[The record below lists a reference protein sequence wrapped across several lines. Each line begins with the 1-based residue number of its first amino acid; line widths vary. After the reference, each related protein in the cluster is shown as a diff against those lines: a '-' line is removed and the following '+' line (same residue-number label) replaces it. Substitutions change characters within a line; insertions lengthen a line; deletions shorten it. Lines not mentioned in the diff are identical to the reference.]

1 MLIWPLDLALSSAV
15 WHNHADSSGWIAATI
30 HISMRRNR
38 QSTAP
43 LYQRIRDALLARIL
57 DGTYPPGT
65 HLPIEHALCES
76 YGVSRITIRQA
87 LERLRQEGWIE
98 KIHGQG
104 TFVQR
109 ARAVQNISA
118 LQSFSEAMMPLGH
131 RVSNRVESVHVVSVN
146 SQLASRLQLEAEARV
161 TEIQRVRLLD
171 GLAVSFELTYAAR
184 EVGEQ
189 LLDADL
195 ENRDI
200 FHVIEQ
206 DCGVR
211 IGHADLSIRSMP
223 ASEKVALA
231 LGVGSGSALLGIER
245 LVYSR
250 DGAPVLFEALSYR
263 GDAFQY
269 QLSIER
275 AKR

>member
-1 MLIWPLDLALSSAV
+1 MPLFTASKTLVGQTSTQRS
-15 WHNHADSSGWIAATI
+15 HA
-30 HISMRRNR
+30 
-38 QSTAP
+38 
-43 LYQRIRDALLARIL
+43 
-57 DGTYPPGT
+57 
-65 HLPIEHALCES
+65 
-76 YGVSRITIRQA
+76 
-87 LERLRQEGWIE
+87 
-98 KIHGQG
+98 
-104 TFVQR
+104 VQR
-109 ARAVQNISA
+109 ASLISSIKTIGPVRRAQVERTEHD
-118 LQSFSEAMMPLGH
+118 SEAA
-131 RVSNRVESVHVVSVN
+131 VAQIEIDV
-146 SQLASRLQLEAEARV
+146 RL

-189 LLDADL
+189 LLVADL

-231 LGVGSGSALLGIER
+231 LGVGPGSALLGIER
-245 LVYSR
+245 LVHSR